1 MMTKI
6 NLLFLQQNRWKMKK
20 IFEFLS
26 ESELFMSM
34 DAEQIKSL
42 LPYLNARELEFDKGS
57 LILSEGESAGNSG
70 IILSGGVYITS
81 EDYYGNRSI
90 TAEAGPGEM
99 FAEVFASA
107 GVSHMPVSVFAAEN
121 SRILLLDLRA
131 VTGGSLSPVPGAE
144 TLAVNL
150 LRIVSRKT
158 LLLNRKIHIL
168 SRRTTREKLLAYLS
182 YHAQISKS
190 SCFDI
195 PFDRQELADFLCVDR
210 SAMSAELS
218 RMKKDGLIKY
228 HKNHFRLL

>member
-1 MMTKI
+1 
-6 NLLFLQQNRWKMKK
+6 MKK

-57 LILSEGESAGNSG
+57 LILSEGEAAGNAG
-70 IILSGGVYITS
+70 IILSGSVYITS

-90 TAEAGPGEM
+90 TAETGPGEM

-131 VTGGSLSPVPGAE
+131 VTGGSLSPIPGAE

-168 SRRTTREKLLAYLS
+168 SRRTTAKNFSRIFHIMLRYPKAAALTFPLTVRNSLIFSVWTEAPCQLS
-182 YHAQISKS
+182 
-190 SCFDI
+190 
-195 PFDRQELADFLCVDR
+195 
-210 SAMSAELS
+210 
-218 RMKKDGLIKY
+218 
-228 HKNHFRLL
+228 